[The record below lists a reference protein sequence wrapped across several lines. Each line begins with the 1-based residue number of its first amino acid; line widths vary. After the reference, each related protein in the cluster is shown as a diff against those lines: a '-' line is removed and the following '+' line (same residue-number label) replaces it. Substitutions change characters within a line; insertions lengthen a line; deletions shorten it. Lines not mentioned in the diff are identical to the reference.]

1 MITEFN
7 SLGYVLLELDAAD
20 KVIKHYTIADELTC
34 FEYEDSTYCYV
45 NNGHGDVAFVA
56 DSTGAIVNTYSY
68 NAYGT
73 ALICDEKISNAFRY
87 TGEYYDAETGLYYL
101 RARYMNPATGTF
113 TQEDTY
119 QGNIYDALSLHKYL
133 YAQDN
138 PVTYKDPTGNMC
150 TLVEAAISAGGRAMQ
165 MAGEIWAAVKAL
177 RILKSANIIA
187 NVVDITTSV
196 TTIIASD
203 SKLEIMGEIGKIVY
217 AILSIYITITGIKIK
232 GIANIIDFAY
242 TFIEDFKN
250 IIQDFKNGNIAGALI
265 DILILLKDVLIVY
278 YDNRK
283 LDGNQR
289 AVLELTSGE
298 RKKGKMPFYI
308 KEILYGWAKEYK
320 CVLDYFGELFYLW

>member
-1 MITEFN
+1 
-7 SLGYVLLELDAAD
+7 
-20 KVIKHYTIADELTC
+20 
-34 FEYEDSTYCYV
+34 
-45 NNGHGDVAFVA
+45 
-56 DSTGAIVNTYSY
+56 
-68 NAYGT
+68 
-73 ALICDEKISNAFRY
+73 
-87 TGEYYDAETGLYYL
+87 
-101 RARYMNPATGTF
+101 
-113 TQEDTY
+113 
-119 QGNIYDALSLHKYL
+119 
-133 YAQDN
+133 
-138 PVTYKDPTGNMC
+138 MC